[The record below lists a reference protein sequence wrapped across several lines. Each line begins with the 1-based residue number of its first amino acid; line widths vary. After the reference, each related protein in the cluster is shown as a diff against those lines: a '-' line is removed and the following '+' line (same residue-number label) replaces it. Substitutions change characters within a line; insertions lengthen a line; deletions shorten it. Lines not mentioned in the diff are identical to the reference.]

1 MRHTVSLSE
10 QEKEELKRKGWTQ
23 RAKGR
28 GVRWRMIRDTLAT
41 VSVYWLTL
49 FEVQICMV
57 RLWGLTK
64 NKTREI
70 LEEMVEMGDVET
82 KKDPQTLNLLYKLKP
97 ERVIF
102 WMGAKGTE
110 AIPAGVVEVVET
122 SMLVPASEEAAES

>member
-1 MRHTVSLSE
+1 MSLSE
-10 QEKEELKRKGWTQ
+10 PEKEELRRKGWEQ

-49 FEVQICMV
+49 FEVQTCMV
-57 RLWGLTK
+57 KLWGLTK

-82 KKDPQTLNLLYKLKP
+82 KKDPLTHNLLYKLKP
-97 ERVIF
+97 ERVVF
-102 WMGAKGTE
+102 WLGAKGTE

-122 SMLVPASEEAAES
+122 SMLVSESEEGVR